1 MTVVPDK
8 IIRSDRKTLTIC
20 IDAYNRL
27 IVRAPKKCGDERIF
41 AFIKAKENWILQ
53 KRAERE
59 KTGISFPTDDLQGY
73 EFLLLGRP
81 CKIHITQEKRVRFDG
96 ENYILYLPD
105 KAPKKRVVQW
115 LKENAKRIFT
125 QVANE
130 QALRMQTEF
139 SSLAVNSAKGR
150 WGSCSY
156 QNALHFS
163 FRLLYAPKEI
173 VCYVVVHEL
182 AHTKYKNHSP
192 LFWKEVERY
201 IPDWKEKRRW
211 LKIHGALM
219 EIF

>member
-1 MTVVPDK
+1 MIIPDE

-27 IVRAPKKCGDERIF
+27 IVRAPKSCGKERIF
-41 AFIKAKENWILQ
+41 AFIKEKENWILR
-53 KRAERE
+53 KKAERE
-59 KTGISFPTDDLQGY
+59 QTKISFPTENLHGY
-73 EFLLLGRP
+73 EFLLLGKL
-81 CKIHITQEKRVRFDG
+81 CKIFLTEEKRIRFDG
-96 ENYILYLPD
+96 ENHFLFLP
-105 KAPKKRVVQW
+105 KTEPKTRLIKW

-130 QALRMQTEF
+130 QAVRMRTEYK
-139 SSLAVNSAKGR
+139 SLSINSAKGR

-163 FRLLYAPKEI
+163 FRLLYVPKEI
-173 VCYVVVHEL
+173 IEYVVVHEL

-192 LFWKEVERY
+192 LFWAEVQKY
-201 IPDWKEKRRW
+201 IPDWKEKRKW
-211 LKIHGALM
+211 LKRHGALM